1 MFNIIYCDLVEC
13 KVPDDI
19 IFLIFEYLTCANI
32 DCNEYG
38 NKDLTEEDLKIIKFF
53 DEVDQFNIGYFYCSF
68 HYEKILEEI
77 EDKYYYEYCCD
88 EYEDYGSDGICE
100 RW

>member
-1 MFNIIYCDLVEC
+1 MFKIIYCDLVEC

-19 IFLIFEYLTCANI
+19 IFLIFEYLTCASI

-38 NKDLTEEDLKIIKFF
+38 NKELVEKDVESIFY
-53 DEVDQFNIGYFYCSF
+53 DEKNEFNVGYFYCPL
-68 HYEKILEEI
+68 HYQKILDTI
-77 EDKYYYEYCCD
+77 ENTHYYYEYCCD